1 MKRRTSWWALVAIGV
16 GSLVAAAR
24 ADVPPPGGRRHVRYG
39 VRIAST
45 ERLPSTR
52 RLVLYPVDP
61 SDGAPQPEYR
71 LVGEGDEVELARGA
85 GRVGFYAVPS
95 AEVEGAT
102 LGGLPRD
109 AGDEVLSAYFGSA
122 RVAKAELEADP
133 VGTLDEATLV
143 RVVTHGFSVAS
154 FGPDGLV
161 MRHSETQY
169 TYEDG
174 ERETVAPDSP
184 PSRSPSIWESP
195 LVWVALAVAS
205 NALFAIFVLVF
216 VRRSRDP
223 IPPPS

>member
-1 MKRRTSWWALVAIGV
+1 MAFGV

-24 ADVPPPGGRRHVRYG
+24 ADVPPPPPGERRHVRYG

-45 ERLPSTR
+45 ERPPFTR
-52 RLVLYPVDP
+52 RLVLYPVGS

-71 LVGEGDEVELARGA
+71 VVGEGDEVELARGA
-85 GRVGFYAVPS
+85 GPVGSYAVPS
-95 AEVEGAT
+95 DEVGGAT
-102 LGGLPRD
+102 LRRLPRD
-109 AGDEVLSAYFGSA
+109 AGDEVLAAYFGAA
-122 RVAKAELEADP
+122 RVAKAELEAGP
-133 VGTLDEATLV
+133 VGTLDEATVV

-161 MRHSETQY
+161 MRHSETQC

-174 ERETVAPDSP
+174 ERETVAPGSP
-184 PSRSPSIWESP
+184 ASRSLNVWQSP

-205 NALFAIFVLVF
+205 NALFANFVLVF

-223 IPPPS
+223 FPPPS